1 MIRLEGITGGILLR
15 VLAAGSFS
23 LMSGLMK
30 LAAETGVSAPEM
42 VFYRAIFGLP
52 VVLVWVLTGPG
63 IGAITT
69 QRPLMHLWRC
79 ALGVTGILCLFQALS
94 LLPLAEATTLGFT
107 APMFAT
113 LLSFLVLREAVGW
126 HRWLAVLVGFVGVMV
141 VMQPGGETLPVAG
154 VAFALVGAGF
164 SAGVTVTLR
173 HLSRTEHVAAIVFW
187 FFIACAVAGAV
198 LLPAFG
204 GSHAPRV
211 FAFLIGAGV
220 CGGVAQLAMTES
232 LRLAPVSAVT
242 PFDYLQIAGAVLFG
256 WLALSVA
263 PSWST
268 LAGAALIVGSGLY
281 TAWREQVRRRA
292 VTAPAPPI

>member
-52 VVLVWVLTGPG
+52 VVLIWVLTGPG

-141 VMQPGGETLPVAG
+141 VMQPGGESLPVAG

-211 FAFLIGAGV
+211 FAFLVGAGV

-256 WLALSVA
+256 WLALSVS
-263 PSWST
+263 PSWSA

>member
-52 VVLVWVLTGPG
+52 VVLVWVMAGPG

-211 FAFLIGAGV
+211 FAFLVGAGV

-256 WLALSVA
+256 WLALSVS
-263 PSWST
+263 PSWSA

>member
-30 LAAETGVSAPEM
+30 LAAEAGVSAPEM

-52 VVLVWVLTGPG
+52 VVLVWVLAGPG

-211 FAFLIGAGV
+211 FAFLVGAGV

-256 WLALSVA
+256 WLALSVS
-263 PSWST
+263 PSWSA

-292 VTAPAPPI
+292 VTAPTPPI

>member
-15 VLAAGSFS
+15 IVAAGSFS

-30 LAAETGVSAPEM
+30 LAAEAGVSAPEM
-42 VFYRAIFGLP
+42 VFYRALFGLP
-52 VVLVWVLTGPG
+52 VVLTWVLAGPG

-69 QRPLMHLWRC
+69 RRPLMHLWRC
-79 ALGVTGILCLFQALS
+79 ALGVTGILCLFQGLS

-113 LLSFLVLREAVGW
+113 LLSFLFLKETVGW

-141 VMQPGGETLPVAG
+141 VMRPGGDPLPALG

-173 HLSRTEHVAAIVFW
+173 HLSKTEHVAAIVFW

-204 GSHAPRV
+204 SLHAPLA
-211 FAFLIGAGV
+211 FAFLAGGGMA
-220 CGGVAQLAMTES
+220 GGVAQLAMTES

-263 PSWST
+263 PSWSA

-292 VTAPAPPI
+292 VTAPAPPL

>member
-52 VVLVWVLTGPG
+52 VVLVWVMAGPG

-69 QRPLMHLWRC
+69 QRPLMHLWRS

>member
-30 LAAETGVSAPEM
+30 LAAEAGVSAPEM

-52 VVLVWVLTGPG
+52 VVLVWVLAGPG

-263 PSWST
+263 PSWSA

>member
-1 MIRLEGITGGILLR
+1 VIRLEGITGGILLR

-30 LAAETGVSAPEM
+30 LAAEAGVSAPEM

-52 VVLVWVLTGPG
+52 VVLVWVLAGPG

-211 FAFLIGAGV
+211 FAFLVGAGV

-256 WLALSVA
+256 WLALSVS
-263 PSWST
+263 PSWSA

-292 VTAPAPPI
+292 VTAPTPPI

>member
-15 VLAAGSFS
+15 ILAAGSFS

-30 LAAETGVSAPEM
+30 LAAESGVSAPEM

-52 VVLVWVLTGPG
+52 VVLIWVMAGPG

-69 QRPLMHLWRC
+69 RRPLMHLWRC
-79 ALGVTGILCLFQALS
+79 ALGVTGILCLFQGLS

-113 LLSFLVLREAVGW
+113 LLSFLFLKETVGW
-126 HRWLAVLVGFVGVMV
+126 HRWMAVLVGFVGVMV
-141 VMQPGGETLPVAG
+141 VMRPGGDPLPALG
-154 VAFALVGAGF
+154 VVFALVGAGF

-173 HLSRTEHVAAIVFW
+173 HLSKTEHVAAIVFW
-187 FFIACAVAGAV
+187 FFIACAIAGAV

-204 GSHAPRV
+204 SAHAPLAY
-211 FAFLIGAGV
+211 AFLAGGGMA
-220 CGGVAQLAMTES
+220 GGVAQLAMTES

-263 PSWST
+263 PSWSA

-292 VTAPAPPI
+292 VTAPAPPL